1 MAGSPSGKEFPVL
14 SSPEYGSLREK
25 IAAESAARKAK
36 YAAFE
41 AAYNKAAEAGKAAG
55 EAAKPVAMMVVQPSN
70 PLDDNSVPKAMWH
83 VPEGACGFA
92 WVNVS
97 PGNSS
102 FAKWLVKNKLARK
115 AYGGGV
121 DIWISA
127 FNQSVERKEACA
139 NAMAKVLK
147 EELGDG
153 VQIYASSRL
162 D

>member
-1 MAGSPSGKEFPVL
+1 M
-14 SSPEYGSLREK
+14 EYGSLREK
-25 IAAESAARKAK
+25 IAAESQARKSK
-36 YAAFE
+36 FAAFE
-41 AAYNKAAEAGKAAG
+41 AAYNKAAEAGRAAG
-55 EAAKPVAMMVVQPSN
+55 EAKVPRPMMVVQPSN
-70 PLDDNSVPKAMWH
+70 PLNDNSVPKAMWH
-83 VPEGACGFA
+83 VPEGVCGFA

-139 NAMAKVLK
+139 NAMAEVLK
-147 EELGDG
+147 AEVGSNSLR
-153 VQIYASSRL
+153 IYASSRL